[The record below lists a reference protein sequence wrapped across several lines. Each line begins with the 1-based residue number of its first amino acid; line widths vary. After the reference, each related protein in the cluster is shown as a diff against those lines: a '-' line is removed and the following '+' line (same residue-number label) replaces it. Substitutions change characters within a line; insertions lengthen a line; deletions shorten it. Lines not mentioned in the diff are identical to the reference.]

1 MALIIIYANV
11 TRTHP
16 LPATYAN
23 TPVQDM
29 QQFNKDTQQ
38 DTLSLSL
45 SRPHSAEVPVVIVCR
60 DAQTKRG
67 EERHTKNTRICR
79 SVTLSTSC
87 WVLYYITANT
97 ILLRNLSFFLVFANA
112 SCVCVCLVH
121 NNSRI
126 RYHSQ
131 IYYPLVYVLVL
142 VHFIHKCFYNRNI

>member
-1 MALIIIYANV
+1 MLMSQGHIHCQRHMQTHLY
-11 TRTHP
+11 RTCNNSIKIP
-16 LPATYAN
+16 SRTLP
-23 TPVQDM
+23 
-29 QQFNKDTQQ
+29 
-38 DTLSLSL
+38 LSL
-45 SRPHSAEVPVVIVCR
+45 SRPHSAEIPVVIVCR

-131 IYYPLVYVLVL
+131 IYYPLVYVLVP
-142 VHFIHKCFYNRNI
+142 VQNIHKCFYNRNF